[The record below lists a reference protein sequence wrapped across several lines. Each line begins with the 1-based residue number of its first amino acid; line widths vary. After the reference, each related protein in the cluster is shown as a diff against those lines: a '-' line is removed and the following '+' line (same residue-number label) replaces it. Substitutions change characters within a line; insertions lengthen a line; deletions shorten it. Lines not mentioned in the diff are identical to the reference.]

1 MTANK
6 LKSPPSTLTKFEK
19 ELEKLRNENK
29 WARLRDFASTNRD
42 TKLDTLAK
50 FCIAE
55 AELENYLFINPLL
68 FPSNLNAESSSI
80 IQQSHPSLKPS
91 DPIHNTERLLKE
103 TITKTDTN
111 SISYE
116 ASILLAKLFYSQM
129 RLDEATNL
137 FNQDSLLAVM
147 TDHIKSLKKQQR
159 SGADPLQCVNAAS
172 HRQLQLFAEAH
183 SIKGLCLERRRF
195 NSISFNSG
203 YKSSDEFQEEDQY
216 ICDSFELASH
226 IAIKHS
232 LLMLQYMS
240 NQEKSNGA
248 NSNQTN
254 SNLTSATSNLESVV
268 AANLNSVN
276 NGDDNLDLINPLY
289 EIALQKAPLLYIKR
303 GDLQMGIRMFRDLLL
318 KKNIQS
324 IQTIRQVL
332 LKKFAECLMFNVTCS
347 QYSVHRDQNT
357 TDKYK

>member
-6 LKSPPSTLTKFEK
+6 LKYPPSSLSKFEK
-19 ELEKLRNENK
+19 ELDKLRNENK
-29 WARLRDFASTNRD
+29 WTRLRDFASTNRD
-42 TKLDTLAK
+42 TKLETFTR

-55 AELENYLFINPLL
+55 AELENHLFINPLL
-68 FPSNLNAESSSI
+68 FPSNLSTESSSI
-80 IQQSHPSLKPS
+80 IQQSHPSTKPT

-111 SISYE
+111 ATSFE

-137 FNQDSLLAVM
+137 FNQESLLAVM
-147 TDHIKSLKKQQR
+147 TEHVKSLKKQQR
-159 SGADPLQCVNAAS
+159 SGGDPLQCVNAAS
-172 HRQLQLFAEAH
+172 LRQLQLFAEAH

-195 NSISFNSG
+195 NSLALNSG
-203 YKSSDEFQEEDQY
+203 YKSSDECQEEDQY
-216 ICDSFELASH
+216 ICDSFEISSH

-240 NQEKSNGA
+240 SQEKSNGA
-248 NSNQTN
+248 NSGQA
-254 SNLTSATSNLESVV
+254 SNTLASATSNLESVV
-268 AANLNSVN
+268 SANLNSLN

-332 LKKFAECLMFNVTCS
+332 LKKFAECLMFNVAGS
-347 QYSVHRDQNT
+347 QYSIHRDSAVT
-357 TDKYK
+357 EKYK